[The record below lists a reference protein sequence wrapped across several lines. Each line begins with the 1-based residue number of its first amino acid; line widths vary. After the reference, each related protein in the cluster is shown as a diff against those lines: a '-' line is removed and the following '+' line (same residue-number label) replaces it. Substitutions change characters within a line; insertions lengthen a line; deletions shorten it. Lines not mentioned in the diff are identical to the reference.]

1 MTAVSTKTLPAS
13 ALRFRRLQG
22 WDNNRFPNRMPQRLF
37 GCFLALTALY
47 AHAQQPTLRV
57 TSRNVVLDVIV
68 TNNGKP
74 VTGLKKDAFTVTE
87 SGKPQAVSF
96 FEENAPVPPPQSVQ
110 IPKMPTDVF
119 TNFSP
124 FPNPPAVNVLLL
136 DSLNTTTDNQ
146 SAVHKAALQYLKT
159 AKPGSRMAIFTMGL
173 GLHFIQGFN
182 DDPTVLMAA
191 LNNKKNNEVE
201 NAGAM
206 KSQSQT
212 VAEQNLFG
220 MMSTGAAPGMI
231 AALQGFIDENDL
243 SRNVDRTQLTLENL
257 QRLAAFLQGFPGRKN
272 IIWFAEKPPG
282 VFVVGSGGSGGVQ
295 SSGNPALKEKMAQTL
310 AMLAAARAALY
321 PVDARGTTVSGIYTA
336 ENKIPGTAS
345 PASPIIG
352 LGSTMQQQVNEED
365 TERNGDQENAQI
377 VADESGGRAFANSN
391 GLADIIDK
399 ITSTSSSFYTIAY
412 TPTNTKMDG
421 NYRKIEIKVAGAKYQ
436 LSYRRGYFAVDDVL
450 PGSSL
455 AVRNQ
460 ELQKLNQKTPGAVDP
475 LLPFMDFGMPQSQQ
489 VLYKLQIYPASADA
503 AATVPNATQSTPPNT
518 QPGKSPDKD
527 KISYKIDFA
536 INTSDLSLPP
546 DPDGT
551 HKGQLNITLLVYDRF
566 GNIVNH
572 EEHLVDLSFKPDAY
586 AAVQKAGVQL
596 HADLAVPAKGNY
608 WLRTGI
614 LDRGSRKVG
623 TMEIPLGA
631 VVPLQQA
638 AK

>member
-1 MTAVSTKTLPAS
+1 
-13 ALRFRRLQG
+13 
-22 WDNNRFPNRMPQRLF
+22 MPHRLF

-47 AHAQQPTLRV
+47 AHTQQPTLRV

-87 SGKPQAVSF
+87 SGKPQTVSF

-136 DSLNTTTDNQ
+136 DSLNTTTENQ

-159 AKPGSRMAIFTMGL
+159 AKPGNRMAIFTMGR

-201 NAGAM
+201 NVDAM
-206 KSQSQT
+206 KSQSET
-212 VAEQNLFG
+212 VGQQKLLGIMASSNA
-220 MMSTGAAPGMI
+220 SSGAISG
-231 AALQGFIDENDL
+231 LQGLFAEVDL
-243 SRNVDRTQLTLENL
+243 LQNVDRINLTLENI

-321 PVDARGTTVSGIYTA
+321 PVDARGTSVSGIYTA
-336 ENKIPGTAS
+336 ENVIPGSTSAPS
-345 PASPIIG
+345 QVV
-352 LGSTMQQQVNEED
+352 GSGSAMQQQVNEED

-399 ITSTSSSFYTIAY
+399 ITSTSSNFYTIAY

-489 VLYKLQIYPASADA
+489 VLYKLQIYPASVDA
-503 AATVPNATQSTPPNT
+503 AAAVPDATQSTPPNT
-518 QPGKSPDKD
+518 QPGKSQDKD
-527 KISYKIDFA
+527 KTAYKIDFA

-596 HADLAVPAKGNY
+596 HADLFVPAKGNY

-623 TMEIPLGA
+623 TMEIPLGS

>member
-1 MTAVSTKTLPAS
+1 MTAVSTKTLRAS

-47 AHAQQPTLRV
+47 AHAQEPALRV
-57 TSRNVVLDVIV
+57 TSRSVVIDVIV

-74 VTGLKKDAFTVTE
+74 VTGLKKDAFSVAE
-87 SGKPQAVSF
+87 SGKPQTVSF
-96 FEENAPVPPPQSVQ
+96 FEENAPTTPPQSVQ

-159 AKPGSRMAIFTMGL
+159 AKPGNRMAIFTMGL

-201 NAGAM
+201 NAGVM
-206 KSQSQT
+206 KVQSETT
-212 VAEQNLFG
+212 VERNLLG
-220 MMSTGAAPGMI
+220 MMASSGASSSAISG
-231 AALQGFIDENDL
+231 LQGLLAERDL
-243 SRNVDRTQLTLENL
+243 ARNVDRTNLTLENL

-272 IIWFAEKPPG
+272 IIWFSEKPPG

-295 SSGNPALKEKMAQTL
+295 GGNPALKEEVAQTL
-310 AMLAAARAALY
+310 AMLAEARAALY
-321 PVDARGTTVSGIYTA
+321 PVDARGTTVSGIYSA
-336 ENKIPGTAS
+336 ENTIPGTAS
-345 PASPIIG
+345 PISPIIG
-352 LGSTMQQQVNEED
+352 SGSTTQQQVNEED

-377 VADESGGRAFANSN
+377 VADQSGGRAFANSN
-391 GLADIIDK
+391 SLADIIDK
-399 ITSTSSSFYTIAY
+399 ITSTSSTFYTIAY

-421 NYRKIEIKVAGAKYQ
+421 SYRKIEIKVAGANYQ

-460 ELQKLNQKTPGAVDP
+460 QLQKLDQKTPGAVDP
-475 LLPFMDFGMPQSQQ
+475 LLPFMDLGMPQSQQ
-489 VLYKLQIYPASADA
+489 VLYKLRIYPASADA
-503 AATVPNATQSTPPNT
+503 AAAVPNATQSAPPNT
-518 QPGKSPDKD
+518 QPGKSQDKD
-527 KISYKIDFA
+527 KTAYKIDFA

>member
-1 MTAVSTKTLPAS
+1 MITISVVGPSKMLLAPP
-13 ALRFRRLQG
+13 LRFLPSQR
-22 WDNNRFPNRMPQRLF
+22 WDNKWLCCFPVL
-37 GCFLALTALY
+37 CLLALTALY
-47 AHAQQPTLRV
+47 AHAQQPELRV
-57 TSRNVVLDVIV
+57 TSRSVVIDVIV
-68 TNNGKP
+68 NNNGKP
-74 VTGLKKDAFTVTE
+74 VSGLKKDAFTVTE
-87 SGKPQAVSF
+87 SGKPQTVSF
-96 FEENAPVPPPQSVQ
+96 FEENAPTPPPQSVQ

-146 SAVHKAALQYLKT
+146 SWVHKAALQYLKT
-159 AKPGSRMAIFTMGL
+159 AKPGNRMAIFTMGL

-182 DDPTVLMAA
+182 DDPAVLTAA
-191 LNNKKNNEVE
+191 LNNKKNNEVSDV
-201 NAGAM
+201 GAM
-206 KSQSQT
+206 KAKSQT
-212 VAEQNLFG
+212 VAEEELAAI
-220 MMSTGAAPGMI
+220 MSSGGAAPGMI
-231 AALQGFIDENDL
+231 AALQSFIDENDL
-243 SRNVDRTQLTLENL
+243 ERNVDRTNLTLKNL
-257 QRLAAFLQGFPGRKN
+257 QRLATFLQGFPGRKN

-295 SSGNPALKEKMAQTL
+295 SGNPALKEQVAQTL

-321 PVDARGTTVSGIYTA
+321 PVDARGTSVNNIYSA
-336 ENKIPGTAS
+336 ENNTKLAGIGPNS
-345 PASPIIG
+345 PTTEQMG
-352 LGSTMQQQVNEED
+352 EED

-377 VADESGGRAFANSN
+377 IADQSGGRAFANSN

-399 ITSTSSSFYTIAY
+399 ITSTSSNFYTIAY

-421 NYRKIEIKVAGAKYQ
+421 NFRKIEIKVSGAKYQ

-475 LLPFMDFGMPQSQQ
+475 LLPFMDLGMPQSQQ
-489 VLYKLQIYPASADA
+489 VLYKLRIYPAPADA
-503 AATVPNATQSTPPNT
+503 AAAVPNATQSTPPNP
-518 QPGKSPDKD
+518 QPDKSPDKN
-527 KISYKIDFA
+527 KIAYKIDFA

-551 HKGQLNITLLVYDRF
+551 HKGKVNITLLVYDRF

-572 EEHLVDLSFKPDAY
+572 QEHLVDLSFKPDVY

-623 TMEIPLGA
+623 TMEIPLSS

-638 AK
+638 SK

>member
-1 MTAVSTKTLPAS
+1 
-13 ALRFRRLQG
+13 
-22 WDNNRFPNRMPQRLF
+22 
-37 GCFLALTALY
+37 LTALY
-47 AHAQQPTLRV
+47 AHAQQPELRV
-57 TSRNVVLDVIV
+57 TSRSVVIDVIV
-68 TNNGKP
+68 NNNGKP
-74 VTGLKKDAFTVTE
+74 VSGLKKDAFTVTE
-87 SGKPQAVSF
+87 SGKPQTVSF
-96 FEENAPVPPPQSVQ
+96 FEENAPTPPPQSVQ

-146 SAVHKAALQYLKT
+146 SWVHKAALQYLKT
-159 AKPGSRMAIFTMGL
+159 AKPGNRMAIFTMGL

-182 DDPTVLMAA
+182 DDPAVLTAA
-191 LNNKKNNEVE
+191 LNNKKNNEVSDV
-201 NAGAM
+201 GAM
-206 KSQSQT
+206 KAKSQT
-212 VAEQNLFG
+212 VAEEELAAI
-220 MMSTGAAPGMI
+220 MSSGGAAPGMI
-231 AALQGFIDENDL
+231 AALQSFIDENDL
-243 SRNVDRTQLTLENL
+243 ERNVDRTNLTLKNL
-257 QRLAAFLQGFPGRKN
+257 QRLATFLQGFPGRKN

-295 SSGNPALKEKMAQTL
+295 SGNPALKEQVAQTL

-321 PVDARGTTVSGIYTA
+321 PVDARGTSVNNIYSA
-336 ENKIPGTAS
+336 ENNTKLAGIGPNS
-345 PASPIIG
+345 PTTEQMG
-352 LGSTMQQQVNEED
+352 EED

-377 VADESGGRAFANSN
+377 IADQSGGRAFANSN

-399 ITSTSSSFYTIAY
+399 ITSTSSNFYTIAY

-421 NYRKIEIKVAGAKYQ
+421 NFRKIEIKVSGAKYQ

-455 AVRNQ
+455 AVRGQ

-475 LLPFMDFGMPQSQQ
+475 LLPFMDLGMPQSQQ
-489 VLYKLQIYPASADA
+489 VLYKLRIYPAPADA
-503 AATVPNATQSTPPNT
+503 AAAVPNATQSTPPNP
-518 QPGKSPDKD
+518 QPDKSPDKD

-551 HKGQLNITLLVYDRF
+551 HKGKVNITLLVYDRF

-572 EEHLVDLSFKPDAY
+572 QEHLVDLSFKPDVY

-623 TMEIPLGA
+623 TMEIPLSS

-638 AK
+638 SK

>member
-1 MTAVSTKTLPAS
+1 
-13 ALRFRRLQG
+13 
-22 WDNNRFPNRMPQRLF
+22 MPHRLF

-47 AHAQQPTLRV
+47 AHTQQPTLRV

-87 SGKPQAVSF
+87 SGKPQTVSF
-96 FEENAPVPPPQSVQ
+96 FEENAPTPPPQSVQ

-159 AKPGSRMAIFTMGL
+159 AKPGNRMAIFTMGL

-201 NAGAM
+201 NAGVM
-206 KSQSQT
+206 KAQSETT
-212 VAEQNLFG
+212 VERNLLG
-220 MMSTGAAPGMI
+220 MMASSGASSSAISG
-231 AALQGFIDENDL
+231 LQGLLAERDL
-243 SRNVDRTQLTLENL
+243 ARNVDRTNLTLENL

-272 IIWFAEKPPG
+272 IIWFSEKPPG

-295 SSGNPALKEKMAQTL
+295 GGNPALKEEVAQTL
-310 AMLAAARAALY
+310 AMLAEARAALY
-321 PVDARGTTVSGIYTA
+321 PVDARGTTVSGIYSA
-336 ENKIPGTAS
+336 ENTIPGTAS
-345 PASPIIG
+345 PISPIIG
-352 LGSTMQQQVNEED
+352 SGSTTQQQVNEED

-377 VADESGGRAFANSN
+377 VADQSGGRAFANSN

-399 ITSTSSSFYTIAY
+399 ITSTSSTFYTIAY

-421 NYRKIEIKVAGAKYQ
+421 SYRKIEIKVAGANYQ
-436 LSYRRGYFAVDDVL
+436 LSYRRGYFAIDDVL

-460 ELQKLNQKTPGAVDP
+460 QLQKLDQKTPGAVDP
-475 LLPFMDFGMPQSQQ
+475 LLPFMDLGMPQSQQ
-489 VLYKLQIYPASADA
+489 VLYKLRIYPASADA
-503 AATVPNATQSTPPNT
+503 AAAVPNATQSTPPNT
-518 QPGKSPDKD
+518 QPGKSQDKD
-527 KISYKIDFA
+527 KTAYKIDFA

-623 TMEIPLGA
+623 TMEIPLGS

>member
-1 MTAVSTKTLPAS
+1 
-13 ALRFRRLQG
+13 
-22 WDNNRFPNRMPQRLF
+22 MPQRLF

-47 AHAQQPTLRV
+47 AHAQEPALRV
-57 TSRNVVLDVIV
+57 TSRSVVIDVIV

-74 VTGLKKDAFTVTE
+74 VTGLKKDAFSVAE
-87 SGKPQAVSF
+87 SGKPQTVSF
-96 FEENAPVPPPQSVQ
+96 FEENAPTTPPQSVQ

-159 AKPGSRMAIFTMGL
+159 AKPGNRMAIFTMGL

-201 NAGAM
+201 NAGVM
-206 KSQSQT
+206 KVQSETT
-212 VAEQNLFG
+212 VERNLLG
-220 MMSTGAAPGMI
+220 MMASSGASSSAISG
-231 AALQGFIDENDL
+231 LQGLLAERDL
-243 SRNVDRTQLTLENL
+243 ARNVDRTNLTLENL

-272 IIWFAEKPPG
+272 IIWFSEKPPG

-295 SSGNPALKEKMAQTL
+295 GGNPALKEEVAQTL
-310 AMLAAARAALY
+310 AMLAEARAALY
-321 PVDARGTTVSGIYTA
+321 PVDARGTTVSGIYSA
-336 ENKIPGTAS
+336 ENTIPGTAS
-345 PASPIIG
+345 PISPIIG
-352 LGSTMQQQVNEED
+352 SGSTTQQQVNEED

-377 VADESGGRAFANSN
+377 VADQSGGRAFANSN
-391 GLADIIDK
+391 SLADIIDK
-399 ITSTSSSFYTIAY
+399 ITSTSSTFYTIAY

-421 NYRKIEIKVAGAKYQ
+421 SYRKIEIKVAGANYQ

-460 ELQKLNQKTPGAVDP
+460 QLQKLDQKTPGAVDP
-475 LLPFMDFGMPQSQQ
+475 LLPFMDLGMPQSQQ
-489 VLYKLQIYPASADA
+489 VLYKLRIYPASADA
-503 AATVPNATQSTPPNT
+503 AAAVPNATQSAPPNT
-518 QPGKSPDKD
+518 QPGKSQDKD
-527 KISYKIDFA
+527 KTAYKIDFA

>member
-1 MTAVSTKTLPAS
+1 
-13 ALRFRRLQG
+13 
-22 WDNNRFPNRMPQRLF
+22 MPQRLF

-47 AHAQQPTLRV
+47 AHAQEPALRV
-57 TSRNVVLDVIV
+57 TSRSVVIDVIV

-74 VTGLKKDAFTVTE
+74 VTGLKKDAFTVNE
-87 SGKPQAVSF
+87 SGKPQTVSF
-96 FEENAPVPPPQSVQ
+96 FEENAPTPPPQSVQ

-159 AKPGSRMAIFTMGL
+159 AKPGNRMAIFTMGL

-201 NAGAM
+201 NAGVM
-206 KSQSQT
+206 KAQSETT
-212 VAEQNLFG
+212 VERNLLG
-220 MMSTGAAPGMI
+220 MMASSGASSSAISG
-231 AALQGFIDENDL
+231 LQGLLAERDL
-243 SRNVDRTQLTLENL
+243 ARNVDRTNLTLENL

-272 IIWFAEKPPG
+272 IIWFSEKPPG

-295 SSGNPALKEKMAQTL
+295 GGNPALKEEVAQTL
-310 AMLAAARAALY
+310 AMLAEARAALY
-321 PVDARGTTVSGIYTA
+321 PVDARGTTVSGIYSA
-336 ENKIPGTAS
+336 ENTIPGTAS
-345 PASPIIG
+345 PISPIIG
-352 LGSTMQQQVNEED
+352 SGSTTQQQVNEED

-377 VADESGGRAFANSN
+377 VADQSGGRAFANSN
-391 GLADIIDK
+391 SLADIIDK
-399 ITSTSSSFYTIAY
+399 ITSTSSTFYTIAY

-421 NYRKIEIKVAGAKYQ
+421 SYRKIEIKVAGANYQ
-436 LSYRRGYFAVDDVL
+436 LSYRRGYFAIDDVL

-460 ELQKLNQKTPGAVDP
+460 QLQKLDQKTPGAVDP
-475 LLPFMDFGMPQSQQ
+475 LLPFMDLGMPQSQQ
-489 VLYKLQIYPASADA
+489 VLYKLRIYPASVDA
-503 AATVPNATQSTPPNT
+503 AAAVPNATQSTPPNT
-518 QPGKSPDKD
+518 QPGKSQDKE
-527 KISYKIDFA
+527 KTAYKIDFA